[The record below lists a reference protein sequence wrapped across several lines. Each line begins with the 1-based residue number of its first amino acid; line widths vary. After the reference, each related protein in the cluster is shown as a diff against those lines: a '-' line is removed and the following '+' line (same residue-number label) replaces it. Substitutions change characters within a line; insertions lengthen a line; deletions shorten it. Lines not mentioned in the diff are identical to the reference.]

1 MGAQPLPRWRLHAL
15 MLCLLGGFTAVAWQ
29 LTMLGRYPTITS
41 HLMSASEHNQ
51 YAQSRPDLVDRNGR
65 MLASDIRVYWLY
77 ADPAQIL
84 NADEAVEKLSRI
96 LPPEDTIGL
105 RGRLTSKSRF
115 EWIKRGL
122 TPRHAKAI
130 HNLGLPGLTLIE
142 EPQRIYPAGRIAAHV
157 LGHTNVDNKG
167 IAGIERYID
176 DHPELAIPPREKGE
190 RLSIALSL
198 DLRVQHALHEEL
210 TRAMA
215 RYQAKAASGVVLD
228 VRTGEVLGL
237 AGLPDYDPNH
247 REQSLIKGRRNR
259 LYADSYELGS
269 VFKSFSVALS
279 LELGNVDLK
288 DEIDVQ
294 TPIRMGGFTLED
306 RHAKTRFLT
315 VEEVFT
321 HSSNTGA
328 ARLALEAGG
337 AKLKGFFN
345 LLGLLEPM
353 QTELGLTAR
362 ALIPDPWREVNTMT
376 ASYGHGI
383 SVSPFAFAAATASL
397 INGGTLITP
406 TFLPVENGAEVKG
419 DRVVSEATSA
429 KLRRLFWMNAE
440 HGTGRKAD
448 AHEYRIGGKTGTAF
462 KPEAGG
468 YSDDVI
474 TSFVAGFPMDDPRY
488 LALIVIDEPQ
498 PEKKGGRNEAGH
510 NAAPTA
516 GHLIRRIA
524 PMLGIAPS
532 RKFDEN
538 RQASY

>member
-1 MGAQPLPRWRLHAL
+1 
-15 MLCLLGGFTAVAWQ
+15 MLCLLGGFAAVAWQ
-29 LTMLGRYPTITS
+29 LAMLGRYPTITS
-41 HLMSASEHNQ
+41 QLMSASEHTQ

-77 ADPAQIL
+77 ADPGQII
-84 NADEAVEKLSRI
+84 NADETVEKLSRV
-96 LPPEDTIGL
+96 LPPHEMIGL
-105 RGRLTSKSRF
+105 RGRLTRKTRF

-122 TPRHAKAI
+122 TPKQAKAI
-130 HNLGLPGLTLIE
+130 HNLGLPGFTLIE

-157 LGHTNVDNKG
+157 LGHTDVDNKG

-176 DHPELAIPPREKGE
+176 GHSELAIPPNEKGE
-190 RLSIALSL
+190 RARIVLSL

-210 TRAMA
+210 TGAMI
-215 RYQAKAASGVVLD
+215 RYQAKAASGIVLD
-228 VRTGEVLGL
+228 VRTGEVLAL
-237 AGLPDYDPNH
+237 AGLPDYDPNN
-247 REQSLIKGRRNR
+247 REESLIKGRHNR

-269 VFKSFSVALS
+269 VFKSYAVALA
-279 LELGNVDLK
+279 LELGNVRLE
-288 DEIDVQ
+288 DEIDVL

-306 RHAKTRFLT
+306 RHAKKRFMT
-315 VEEVFT
+315 VEDVFVQ
-321 HSSNTGA
+321 SSNTGA

-337 AKLKGFFN
+337 GKLKGFFN
-345 LLGLLEPM
+345 ALGLLEPI
-353 QTELGLTAR
+353 QTELGPTAR

-383 SVSPFAFAAATASL
+383 SVSPFAFAASTASL
-397 INGGTLITP
+397 INGGMLIKP
-406 TFLPVENGAEVKG
+406 TFLPVEQGAKVGGE
-419 DRVVSEATSA
+419 RVVSEKTSA
-429 KLRRLFWMNAE
+429 SMRHLFWLTAE
-440 HGTGRKAD
+440 RGTGRNAE
-448 AHEYRIGGKTGTAF
+448 AQEYRVGGKTGTAY

-468 YSDDVI
+468 YSDAVI
-474 TSFVAGFPMDDPRY
+474 TSFVAGFPMDAPRY

-498 PEKKGGRNEAGH
+498 PEKKGARTEAGH

-516 GHLIRRIA
+516 GQLIRRIA